1 MEKTQNIQHWYI
13 ATYPKDELGPDIPN
27 EWTFPKLWH
36 ALNNSNK
43 TIQEFSIILDWSDS
57 IIRERVFAELAERE
71 NVEYDVIYELWLKA
85 AKEEREE
92 KLYTADMKNGIINAS
107 LNFVKIQSELLIE
120 ALDEISNDCNAKDEK
135 IIGKAQYYMQWLSNG
150 IVNKRIKEIPQ
161 YTDIL
166 KCSTDIEKIARN
178 NNFFSDQLNVLDMT
192 GSILYF
198 LGTSLKKDQ

>member
-13 ATYPKDELGPDIPN
+13 ATYPKDELGPDISN

-57 IIRERVFAELAERE
+57 IIRERVFAELAERK

-107 LNFVKIQSELLIE
+107 LNFLTLPIAE
-120 ALDEISNDCNAKDEK
+120 ARGFPVLRSPPASRSYTISPSVSFGRVPPYVSTHASRRSPSFFMLTAALMSRSWVCPHSGQVHDRTTRSLTCSFR
-135 IIGKAQYYMQWLSNG
+135 Y
-150 IVNKRIKEIPQ
+150 PQ
-161 YTDIL
+161 AEHSWD
-166 KCSTDIEKIARN
+166 D
-178 NNFFSDQLNVLDMT
+178 
-192 GSILYF
+192 G
-198 LGTSLKKDQ
+198 